1 MSEAIPPLTI
11 DIIFHTA
18 GVDAGVAKVQ
28 QGLTQITT
36 RTQTV
41 TKSMS
46 QFKATL
52 LGVFGGNIATQGFMA
67 IQKALIDSKNEFL
80 ESEVATKRL
89 GQALE
94 NMGIKSEKTRESI
107 LKNVDAY
114 ASLGFQGPES
124 ANAMGTLVTATGDVE
139 QATRLMAMAADLA
152 RYKHIDLGTAA
163 TILARGTQGS
173 AKAFKELGITL
184 DTTIPKNQAISKA
197 FDQLNAKI
205 GGQAVAYTKTFEG
218 QMAVLKERL
227 QETFNAIATRVL
239 PILTGFF
246 NLMNKGIEWV
256 QKNSAALKVMGV
268 IVATALVPAL
278 YSMVTAQLAI
288 IATNPMTYIVAGVAA
303 AIAIFVKLWN
313 SVEGFRKLMAGM
325 ASVAVQSL
333 GLVIGAVA
341 RLIRLMSYLPGMK
354 FLKGVADQAD
364 KIAVSVGKAGESIEK
379 LANKKI
385 TAPKAPSIAGIVAPG
400 GKTNIA
406 GNVPGG
412 DTSKTG
418 GAGGSQTVQYVTVYA
433 SNTNDIYKNLS
444 KAAKNGVPVGGK

>member
-11 DIIFHTA
+11 DIIFHTS
-18 GVDAGVAKVQ
+18 GVDAGIAKVQ
-28 QGLTQITT
+28 QGLTTITA
-36 RTQTV
+36 RTSTV
-41 TKSMS
+41 SKAMSHLKST
-46 QFKATL
+46 F

-67 IQKALIDSKNEFL
+67 IQHALIQSKNEFL

-89 GQALE
+89 SQALE
-94 NMGIKSEKTRESI
+94 NMGVKSEKTRESI

-114 ASLGFQGPES
+114 STLGFEGAES
-124 ANAMGTLVTATGDVE
+124 ANAMGTLITATGSVE
-139 QATRLMAMAADLA
+139 QSTKLMAMAADLA

-184 DTTIPKNQAISKA
+184 DTTIPKNEAISRA
-197 FDQLNAKI
+197 FDQLNTKI
-205 GGQAVAYTKTFEG
+205 GGQATAYTKTFEG
-218 QMAVLKERL
+218 QMAVLKERM
-227 QETFNAIATRVL
+227 QETFNVIATRVL

-246 NLMNKGIEWV
+246 GLINKGMAWV
-256 QKNSAALKVMGV
+256 QQNSAALKVMGV
-268 IVATALVPAL
+268 IVGVALVPAL
-278 YSMVTAQLAI
+278 YSMVAAQLAVIASNPFTYI
-288 IATNPMTYIVAGVAA
+288 IAGVVA

-313 SVEGFRKLMAGM
+313 SVDGIRKLMAGM

-341 RLIRLMSYLPGMK
+341 KLIRLMSYLPGMK

-385 TAPKAPSIAGIVAPG
+385 TPPKVPKIAGVVSPGSKTGIV
-400 GKTNIA
+400 

-412 DTSKTG
+412 DATK
-418 GAGGSQTVQYVTVYA
+418 GGSGGSGTVQYVTVYA